1 MRQKTA
7 SRSAKRFV
15 ATLLAIP
22 LCALLPLT
30 AHAKDEPTPVVLD
43 ASFKAADQA
52 SKLMTVTESKALKGV
67 KKVAVP
73 LFSVEFVIADAQRAE
88 TSGFAAAG
96 RASSTLAYTLKGMDP
111 TDFQAITAGL
121 YERFVAD
128 LKATGVEVLTPE
140 QLGASPAY
148 KKLAAS
154 GVASPILSS
163 SAITAAPAGL
173 PIYGFNKTQTGG
185 TSSGASLFGA
195 LSQMGSSFGA
205 VGAILDTAT
214 MQQELNAHVIEV
226 QMKVNFVQLTNNNK
240 GFLGRLSSTA
250 SVDGKVQPSVG
261 SASFRVYGGSTGGSV
276 TLAAPLALDG
286 AAFSEVRKKES
297 STGEKVGLVAVAVLG
312 AMIGGGGSSSRDD
325 MEAVADP
332 AKYRDIVGKGL
343 GVVTQMF
350 VQRLKA
356 GE

>member
-1 MRQKTA
+1 MKHLLKRSTA
-7 SRSAKRFV
+7 
-15 ATLLAIP
+15 ATLAAI
-22 LCALLPLT
+22 ALLSIAGV

-43 ASFKAADQA
+43 ANFKATDQA
-52 SKLMTVTESKALKGV
+52 SKLMSVAESKALKGV

-96 RASSTLAYTLKGMDP
+96 RASSTLAYTLKGVDEA
-111 TDFQAITAGL
+111 DFQAITSGL
-121 YERFVAD
+121 YERFVAE
-128 LKATGVEVLTPE
+128 LKATGAEVLTPE

-154 GVASPILSS
+154 GAASPIVSS

-214 MQQELNAHVIEV
+214 MQQELGAHVVEV

-276 TLAAPLALDG
+276 TLNAPLALDG
-286 AAFSEVRKKES
+286 AAFSEVRKKAS

-312 AMIGGGGSSSRDD
+312 AMIGGGNSSSRDD
-325 MEAVADP
+325 MEAVADA
-332 AKYRDIVGKGL
+332 AKYREIVGSGL
-343 GVVTQMF
+343 GTVTQMF

>member
-1 MRQKTA
+1 MKHLLKRSTA
-7 SRSAKRFV
+7 
-15 ATLLAIP
+15 ATLAAI
-22 LCALLPLT
+22 ALLSIAGV

-43 ASFKAADQA
+43 ANFKATDQA
-52 SKLMTVTESKALKGV
+52 SKLMSVAESKALKGV

-96 RASSTLAYTLKGMDP
+96 RASSTLAYTLKGVDEA
-111 TDFQAITAGL
+111 DFQAITATL

-148 KKLAAS
+148 RKLAAG
-154 GVASPILSS
+154 GVASPIVSS

-185 TSSGASLFGA
+185 TSSSASLFGA
-195 LSQMGSSFGA
+195 LAQMGSSFGV
-205 VGAILDTAT
+205 VGTIMESVT
-214 MQQELNAHVIEV
+214 MQQELGVHVIEV
-226 QMKVNFVQLTNNNK
+226 QMKVNFVELTNNNK
-240 GFLGRLSSTA
+240 GFLGRLSNTA
-250 SVDGKVQPSVG
+250 SVDGRVQPSVG
-261 SASFRVYGGSTGGSV
+261 SASFRILGGTSGGASGGSV
-276 TLAAPLALDG
+276 TLAAPLALSG
-286 AAFSEVRKKES
+286 AAFSSVRKKES
-297 STGEKVGLVAVAVLG
+297 STGEKAGLVAVAVLG
-312 AMIGGGGSSSRDD
+312 ALIGSKNTSDRDD

-332 AKYRDIVGKGL
+332 AKYREIVGNGL
-343 GVVTQMF
+343 GTVTQMF